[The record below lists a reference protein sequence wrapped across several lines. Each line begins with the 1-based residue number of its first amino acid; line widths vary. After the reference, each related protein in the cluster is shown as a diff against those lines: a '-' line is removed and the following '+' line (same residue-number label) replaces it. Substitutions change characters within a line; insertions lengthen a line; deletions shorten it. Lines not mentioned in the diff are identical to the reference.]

1 MIIYIRLRIFSH
13 CYRMKVE
20 ILIIL
25 KNLHSVEGNKKL
37 SLPQTP
43 SDLLKVAFCRRHLD
57 GIGRRTTQPVG
68 DGVAS

>member
-1 MIIYIRLRIFSH
+1 MLSTLFYSFRT
-13 CYRMKVE
+13 KVK
-20 ILIIL
+20 IL
-25 KNLHSVEGNKKL
+25 KTLEHLHPVEGNTKL